1 MSEKQ
6 NEQNKKKKKMPVT
19 RSMIARH
26 FEIEDPLRTPGHHPA
41 MSYYKCLHCEA
52 QGTRLVYCFAFEE
65 FQDDILNDLLGHLR
79 LAHGV
84 QLQARD

>member
-1 MSEKQ
+1 
-6 NEQNKKKKKMPVT
+6 
-19 RSMIARH
+19 MIARH
-26 FEIEDPLRTPGHHPA
+26 FEIEDPLRWGHHPA

-52 QGTRLVYCFAFEE
+52 QGRRLVYCFAEE
-65 FQDDILNDLLGHLR
+65 EYQYDILNDLLGHLR